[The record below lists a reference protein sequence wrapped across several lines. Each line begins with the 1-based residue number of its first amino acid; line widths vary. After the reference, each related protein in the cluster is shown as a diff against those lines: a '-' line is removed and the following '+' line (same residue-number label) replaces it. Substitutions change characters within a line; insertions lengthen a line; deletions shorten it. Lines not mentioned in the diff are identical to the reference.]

1 MIEMLIDL
9 FGIILLSII
18 QGISEFLPISSSA
31 HLIIARD
38 VFKIGTAITEDMAL
52 SFDLAVHLGTLVAV
66 IIYFW
71 SDLKTMIYKGL
82 KCGVKD
88 KEGRVL
94 WLIAVATI
102 PAALAGVF
110 FEEIIETIIRGNLYI
125 IATALAFM
133 GIIIYAADQYAKND
147 KSINDLNFKKV
158 LFIGFLQIFA
168 LIPGFSRSGTTIT
181 AGRLLNLERGESAKF
196 SFLMLLPITGGA
208 IVYKSLNWETVDIVM
223 NNSLIFIIGIIVAF
237 ITGYF
242 VIGFLLKYL
251 KKHDFKIFM
260 WYRLALAAIVFAY
273 LIFI

>member
-1 MIEMLIDL
+1 LQQR
-9 FGIILLSII
+9 LL
-18 QGISEFLPISSSA
+18 
-31 HLIIARD
+31 
-38 VFKIGTAITEDMAL
+38 
-52 SFDLAVHLGTLVAV
+52 
-66 IIYFW
+66 
-71 SDLKTMIYKGL
+71 
-82 KCGVKD
+82 
-88 KEGRVL
+88 L
-94 WLIAVATI
+94 W
-102 PAALAGVF
+102 
-110 FEEIIETIIRGNLYI
+110 
-125 IATALAFM
+125 